1 MYFNSRPHE
10 EVDKFLIANAEKK
23 KGFQLTTSR
32 RGRRGIAPMWKAH
45 DSVSTHDLTKR
56 STHHLSNTDHIDRV
70 STHDLSKRSTV
81 GTIGRKTA
89 VAFQLTTS
97 RRGRRRSKEH
107 QTRFANVSTH
117 DLTKRSTYARAFFL
131 FSYNKFQ
138 LTTSRRGR
146 LISCTSKSVSY
157 GVSTHDLTKRSTVF
171 RMSILQ

>member
-1 MYFNSRPHE
+1 MLAGVYS
-10 EVDKFLIANAEKK
+10 AEYV
-23 KGFQLTTSR
+23 FQLTTSR

-97 RRGRRRSKEH
+97 RRGRHTPGRS
-107 QTRFANVSTH
+107 
-117 DLTKRSTYARAFFL
+117 FFSPTTSFNSRPHEEVDWSSFNAL
-131 FSYNKFQ
+131 PMAEKFQ

-146 LISCTSKSVSY
+146 RYSVCRYCS
-157 GVSTHDLTKRSTVF
+157 D
-171 RMSILQ
+171 